1 MTNTTG
7 STMEN
12 TKLFGLDEATMVMEF
27 NCSVWTARKL
37 DKGVTDEVVT
47 SKGAGSKG
55 AARVNKSL
63 MAGPAALRIFG

>member
-1 MTNTTG
+1 MTTNTTEIK
-7 STMEN
+7 S
-12 TKLFGLDEATMVMEF
+12 FGLDEATMVMEF
-27 NCSVWTARKL
+27 NASVWTARKL

-63 MAGPAALRIFG
+63 ILGEVKNMLDAWSF